1 MNLPKTGH
9 YLWIILQQ
17 AFKFGCCSFGEEL
30 KTTPQTNLDV
40 EPHDYHIN

>member
-1 MNLPKTGH
+1 MQTP
-9 YLWIILQQ
+9 WIYQKQSLQQ
-17 AFKFGCCSFGEEL
+17 AFKFCCCPFTEEL